1 MGAIPSTTNMPSS
14 KFVTPHNLAVIP
26 SNTTFLITLAVNKL
40 ATGYFVNLEL
50 NYFAAPQQ
58 LDPIAGLILGHT
70 HVVIE
75 ALQSLQQTTPTDP
88 TKFAFFA
95 ALGAKADAKG
105 QLYANVTGGL
115 PKGVYRMSSTATA
128 SNHQSALL
136 PVAER
141 GIADDVIYVSTRFS
155 VWCQERP
162 NISPQIQFTVSD

>member
-1 MGAIPSTTNMPSS
+1 M
-14 KFVTPHNLAVIP
+14 TPLNLAVIP
-26 SNTTFLITLAVNKL
+26 PNTTFLVTLAVKNL
-40 ATGYFVNLEL
+40 ATGYFVDLEL

-58 LDPIAGLILGHT
+58 LDPASGLILGHT

-75 ALQSLQQTTPTDP
+75 VLQSLQQTTPTDP

-95 ALGAKADAKG
+95 ALGARADAKG

-115 PKGVYRMSSTATA
+115 PKGMYRMSSTATA

-141 GIADDVIYVSTRFS
+141 GVADDVIYVSTRFG
-155 VWCQERP
+155 VWCQERF
-162 NISPQIQFTVSD
+162 NISPQFQFTVCD